1 MRTPLLA
8 ALLSTSVAWTP
19 LSSATAQQVTER
31 QTALESLA
39 DSQWVRLK
47 VSRVAGRYE
56 GRLLQ
61 RSPDHLVLS
70 TEPEPVRVAGQVLPA
85 KPEPLRVAATT
96 IDTLW
101 VKRGSAGR
109 GAGIG
114 ALVGLVGGGIAGAVA
129 CADCQ
134 DTPPS
139 ASLVGGAAIGAALGA
154 LVGAGIGA
162 ISKHWVRL
170 YPK

>member
-1 MRTPLLA
+1 MRTPFVV
-8 ALLSTSVAWTP
+8 ALLSASIACTP
-19 LSSATAQQVTER
+19 LSSATAQQSTER
-31 QTALESLA
+31 QTAFESLA
-39 DSQWVRLK
+39 DSQWVRL
-47 VSRVAGRYE
+47 VVPDAGRHE

-70 TEPEPVRVAGQVLPA
+70 AE
-85 KPEPLRVAATT
+85 PEPLRVAATT

-101 VKRGSAGR
+101 VRRGSAGR

-114 ALVGLVGGGIAGAVA
+114 TLLGLVGGGIAGGLS
-129 CADCQ
+129 CPDCE

-139 ASLVGGAAIGAALGA
+139 ALAVGGALIGAAIGAVA
-154 LVGAGIGA
+154 GAGIGA
-162 ISKHWVRL
+162 ASKHWVRQ

>member
-1 MRTPLLA
+1 MRTPFVA
-8 ALLSTSVAWTP
+8 ALLSASMAWTP
-19 LSSATAQQVTER
+19 LSSATAQQSTER
-31 QTALESLA
+31 QTAFESLA
-39 DSQWVRLK
+39 DSQWVRLA
-47 VSRVAGRYE
+47 VPDAGRHE
-56 GRLLQ
+56 GRLLE
-61 RSPDHLVLS
+61 RSSDHLVLS
-70 TEPEPVRVAGQVLPA
+70 AE
-85 KPEPLRVAATT
+85 PEPLRVAATT

-114 ALVGLVGGGIAGAVA
+114 ALVGLVGGGIAGAAA

-139 ASLVGGAAIGAALGA
+139 ASVVGGAPIGGAIGA

-162 ISKHWVRL
+162 VSKHWVRQ

>member
-1 MRTPLLA
+1 MRTPFVA
-8 ALLSTSVAWTP
+8 ALLSASIAWTP
-19 LSSATAQQVTER
+19 LSSATAQQSTER
-31 QTALESLA
+31 QTAFESLA
-39 DSQWVRLK
+39 DSQWVRLT
-47 VSRVAGRYE
+47 VPDAGRHQ
-56 GRLLQ
+56 GRLLE
-61 RSPDHLVLS
+61 RGPDHLVLS
-70 TEPEPVRVAGQVLPA
+70 AE
-85 KPEPLRVAATT
+85 PEPLRVAATT

-114 ALVGLVGGGIAGAVA
+114 ALVGLVGGGIAGAAA

-139 ASLVGGAAIGAALGA
+139 ALAVGGALGGAAIGA

-162 ISKHWVRL
+162 VSKHWVRQ

>member
-1 MRTPLLA
+1 MGPPSCLPTPDGMRA
-8 ALLSTSVAWTP
+8 DY
-19 LSSATAQQVTER
+19 SSAAP
-31 QTALESLA
+31 
-39 DSQWVRLK
+39 SQ
-47 VSRVAGRYE
+47 
-56 GRLLQ
+56 
-61 RSPDHLVLS
+61 LVLS
-70 TEPEPVRVAGQVLPA
+70 AE
-85 KPEPLRVAATT
+85 PEPLRVAATT

-114 ALVGLVGGGIAGAVA
+114 ALMGLVGGGIAGAVA

-139 ASLVGGAAIGAALGA
+139 ALVVGGALIGAAIGA

-162 ISKHWVRL
+162 VSKHWVRQ

>member
-8 ALLSTSVAWTP
+8 ALLSASIAWTP
-19 LSSATAQQVTER
+19 LSGATAQQVTER
-31 QTALESLA
+31 QTAFESLA

-47 VSRVAGRYE
+47 VAHVAGRYE

-70 TEPEPVRVAGQVLPA
+70 AEPEPVRVAGQVLPA
-85 KPEPLRVAATT
+85 KHEPLRVAATT

-114 ALVGLVGGGIAGAVA
+114 ALVGLVAGGIAGAVA

-139 ASLVGGAAIGAALGA
+139 ASLVGGALVGATLGA
-154 LVGAGIGA
+154 LVGVGIGA
-162 ISKHWVRL
+162 VSKHWVRQ

>member
-1 MRTPLLA
+1 LRTLILA
-8 ALLSTSVAWTP
+8 ALLTASVVWMP
-19 LSSATAQQVTER
+19 LGSAGAQQVTER
-31 QTALESLA
+31 QAAFERLA

-47 VSRVAGRYE
+47 VSHVAGRYE

-61 RSPDHLVLS
+61 RGPDHLVLS
-70 TEPEPVRVAGQVLPA
+70 AEPEPVRIAGQVLPA
-85 KPEPLRVAATT
+85 KSEPVRVPATT

-129 CADCQ
+129 CADCE

-139 ASLVGGAAIGAALGA
+139 ASLVGGAALGAALGA

-162 ISKHWVRL
+162 ISKHWARQ

>member
-1 MRTPLLA
+1 LRTPVIT
-8 ALLSTSVAWTP
+8 ALLSASFAWMP
-19 LSSATAQQVTER
+19 LGSAAAQQVTDR
-31 QTALESLA
+31 QTAFESLA

-47 VSRVAGRYE
+47 VAHVVGRYE
-56 GRLLQ
+56 GRLLE
-61 RSPDHLVLS
+61 RSSDQLVLMA
-70 TEPEPVRVAGQVLPA
+70 EPEPVRAAGQVLPP

-101 VKRGSAGR
+101 VQRGSAGR

-114 ALVGLVGGGIAGAVA
+114 ALVGLIGGGIAGAVA

-162 ISKHWVRL
+162 VSKHWVRQ
-170 YPK
+170 YPE

>member
-1 MRTPLLA
+1 MRTPFIA
-8 ALLSTSVAWTP
+8 ALLTASLVWT
-19 LSSATAQQVTER
+19 LFSSATAQQVTER
-31 QTALESLA
+31 QAAFESLA

-47 VSRVAGRYE
+47 VSHVAGRYE

-61 RSPDHLVLS
+61 RGPDHLVLS
-70 TEPEPVRVAGQVLPA
+70 AEPDPVRVAGQVLPA
-85 KPEPLRVAATT
+85 KPEPVRVAATT
-96 IDTLW
+96 FDTLW

-109 GAGIG
+109 GAGFG

-154 LVGAGIGA
+154 VVGAGIGA
-162 ISKHWVRL
+162 ISKHWVRQ

>member
-1 MRTPLLA
+1 MRTPFIA
-8 ALLSTSVAWTP
+8 ALLTASLVWMP
-19 LSSATAQQVTER
+19 PSSAAAQQVTER
-31 QTALESLA
+31 QAAFNRLA
-39 DSQWVRLK
+39 DSQWVRLH
-47 VSRVAGRYE
+47 VPHVAGRYE

-70 TEPEPVRVAGQVLPA
+70 AEPEPVRVAGQVLPA
-85 KPEPLRVAATT
+85 KHEPLRVAATT

-114 ALVGLVGGGIAGAVA
+114 ALVGLVAGGIAGAVA

-162 ISKHWVRL
+162 VSKHWVRQ

>member
-8 ALLSTSVAWTP
+8 ALLSAPIAWTP
-19 LSSATAQQVTER
+19 LSGATAQQVTDR
-31 QTALESLA
+31 QTAFESLA

-47 VSRVAGRYE
+47 VSHVAGRYE

-61 RSPDHLVLS
+61 RGPDHLVVS
-70 TEPEPVRVAGQVLPA
+70 AKPEPVRVAV
-85 KPEPLRVAATT
+85 TT

-162 ISKHWVRL
+162 ISKHWVRQ
-170 YPK
+170 YPE

>member
-1 MRTPLLA
+1 MRTPFVA
-8 ALLSTSVAWTP
+8 ALLSASIAWTP
-19 LSSATAQQVTER
+19 LSSATAQQSMER
-31 QTALESLA
+31 QTAFESLA
-39 DSQWVRLK
+39 DSQWVRLA
-47 VSRVAGRYE
+47 VPDAGRHE

-70 TEPEPVRVAGQVLPA
+70 AE
-85 KPEPLRVAATT
+85 PEPLRVAATT

-114 ALVGLVGGGIAGAVA
+114 ALLGLVGGSIAGAKA

-139 ASLVGGAAIGAALGA
+139 ASVAGGALIGAAIGALA
-154 LVGAGIGA
+154 GAGIGA
-162 ISKHWVRL
+162 ASKHWVRQ

>member
-8 ALLSTSVAWTP
+8 ALLSAPIAWTP
-19 LSSATAQQVTER
+19 LSGATAQQVTDR
-31 QTALESLA
+31 QTAFESLA

-47 VSRVAGRYE
+47 VSHVAGRYE

-61 RSPDHLVLS
+61 RGPDHLVVS
-70 TEPEPVRVAGQVLPA
+70 A
-85 KPEPLRVAATT
+85 KPEPVRVAATT

-162 ISKHWVRL
+162 ISKHWVRQ
-170 YPK
+170 YPE

>member
-1 MRTPLLA
+1 MRPPFVAALVFELLA
-8 ALLSTSVAWTP
+8 GTLLSN
-19 LSSATAQQVTER
+19 ATAQQVTQR
-31 QTALESLA
+31 QAAFESLA

-47 VSRVAGRYE
+47 VSHVAGRYE

-61 RSPDHLVLS
+61 RGPDHLVLS
-70 TEPEPVRVAGQVLPA
+70 AEPEPVRVAGQVLPA
-85 KPEPLRVAATT
+85 KPETVRVAATT

-129 CADCQ
+129 CADCE

-139 ASLVGGAAIGAALGA
+139 ASLVGGAALGAALGA

-162 ISKHWVRL
+162 ISKHWVRQ
-170 YPK
+170 YPE

>member
-1 MRTPLLA
+1 MRTPFVA
-8 ALLSTSVAWTP
+8 ALLSASIAWTP
-19 LSSATAQQVTER
+19 LSSATAQQSTER
-31 QTALESLA
+31 QTAFESLA
-39 DSQWVRLK
+39 DSQWVRLA
-47 VSRVAGRYE
+47 VPDAGRHE
-56 GRLLQ
+56 GRLLE
-61 RSPDHLVLS
+61 RSSDHLVLS
-70 TEPEPVRVAGQVLPA
+70 AE
-85 KPEPLRVAATT
+85 PEPLRVPATT

-114 ALVGLVGGGIAGAVA
+114 ALVGLVGGGIAGAAA

-139 ASLVGGAAIGAALGA
+139 ASVAGGALIGAAIGALA
-154 LVGAGIGA
+154 GAGIGA
-162 ISKHWVRL
+162 ASKHWVRQ

>member
-1 MRTPLLA
+1 LRTPVIT
-8 ALLSTSVAWTP
+8 ALLSASAAWVP
-19 LSSATAQQVTER
+19 LGGAAAQQVTDR
-31 QTALESLA
+31 QTAFESLT

-47 VSRVAGRYE
+47 VAHVAGRYE
-56 GRLLQ
+56 GRLLE
-61 RSPDHLVLS
+61 RSSDQLVLRA
-70 TEPEPVRVAGQVLPA
+70 EPEPVRVAGQVLPA

-114 ALVGLVGGGIAGAVA
+114 ALVGLMGGGIAGAVA

-139 ASLVGGAAIGAALGA
+139 ASLVGGAALGAALGA

-162 ISKHWVRL
+162 ASKHWVRQ
-170 YPK
+170 YPQ

>member
-1 MRTPLLA
+1 MRPPFVA
-8 ALLSTSVAWTP
+8 ALVFEFLAGTLFSN
-19 LSSATAQQVTER
+19 ATAQQITER
-31 QTALESLA
+31 QTAFESLA

-47 VSRVAGRYE
+47 VAHVAGRYE
-56 GRLLQ
+56 GRLLER
-61 RSPDHLVLS
+61 RSDQLVLMA
-70 TEPEPVRVAGQVLPA
+70 EPEPVRVAGQILPA

-114 ALVGLVGGGIAGAVA
+114 ALVGLIGGGIAGAVA

-139 ASLVGGAAIGAALGA
+139 ASLVGGAALGAALGA

-162 ISKHWVRL
+162 VSKRWVRQ